1 MIDYYA
7 GPGIEIMSG
16 DIIVHEHHYV
26 FILQPSSFQQLIS
39 MAHISLQT
47 PKTQLFSF
55 PNIISKFAI
64 SSWIESKNP

>member
-16 DIIVHEHHYV
+16 DIIVHKHHYV
-26 FILQPSSFQQLIS
+26 LILQPSSFQQLIS
-39 MAHISLQT
+39 MAHISLKT
-47 PKTQLFSF
+47 SKTQLFNF

-64 SSWIESKNP
+64 SS